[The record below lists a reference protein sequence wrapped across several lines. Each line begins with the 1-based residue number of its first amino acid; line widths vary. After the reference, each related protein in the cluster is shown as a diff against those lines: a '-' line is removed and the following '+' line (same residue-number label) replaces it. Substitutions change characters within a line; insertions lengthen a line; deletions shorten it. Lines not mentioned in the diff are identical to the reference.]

1 MNGILTTAS
10 TINCEAKPLAWVTIN
25 KNRQKAYEN
34 NYYLNDGTD
43 FEIEMFNPCDV
54 SVIAYISL
62 NGKRISKQGI
72 ILKPGVR
79 FFLERFIQEN
89 KKLRFESYIV
99 EDNNQI
105 VKKAIAHNGDLTI
118 EFYKE
123 KESYTP
129 YVSTYQWSNLY
140 PSTWNERQPSFL
152 TNINSTNDNS
162 INCCYRSC
170 VSNTIET
177 GRIEKGGESKQEF
190 KETNFEQEFFPFK
203 VVIYKLLPNSLK
215 PLTPKTINE
224 EKRFCPNCGKKVIK
238 KGFKFCPDCG
248 EKI

>member
-10 TINCEAKPLAWVTIN
+10 TISYEAKPLAWVTIN

-34 NYYLNDGTD
+34 KYYLNDGTD

-72 ILKPGVR
+72 ILKPGIR
-79 FFLERFIQEN
+79 FFLERFIEEN

-99 EDNNQI
+99 ENNNQI
-105 VKKAIAHNGDLTI
+105 VEKAIVHNGDLTI

-123 KESYTP
+123 KENIP
-129 YVSTYQWSNLY
+129 YFTNYHWNNITSTIGD
-140 PSTWNERQPSFL
+140 ST
-152 TNINSTNDNS
+152 T
-162 INCCYRSC
+162 CCYRSC
-170 VSNTIET
+170 VTNTLET
-177 GRIEKGGESKQEF
+177 GRIEKGDVSKQEF
-190 KETNFEQEFFPFK
+190 KKTNFEQKFFAFE
-203 VVIYKLLPNSLK
+203 VVTYKLLPNSLK
-215 PLTPKTINE
+215 PFTPKTINE